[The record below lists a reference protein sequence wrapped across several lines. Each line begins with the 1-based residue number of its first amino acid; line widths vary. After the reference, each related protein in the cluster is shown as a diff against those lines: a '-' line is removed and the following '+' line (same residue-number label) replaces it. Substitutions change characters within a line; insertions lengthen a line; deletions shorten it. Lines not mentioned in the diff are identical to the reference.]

1 MFKTIK
7 EYIKKKRIDNR
18 NLIDLVF
25 LVLMVAGVLALSALI
40 YFYAR
45 PIRTVDI
52 KVPVATDKA
61 EYYPEQEVSG
71 IFFGQI
77 FYEGRVEILRDVF
90 CKNYRGTIKTDEGD
104 DIFKG
109 TSKPNKLEGATRR
122 IGKIPSDVPVG
133 ENCVIQF
140 LNTYNIQT
148 PFGNRQIV
156 VDYYTQNF
164 KIVPKPVETP
174 PATEQEQSSNTS
186 GNTELFPPR
195 QGLTVAPPQQQPAI
209 KQSQPAQ
216 PQQPPQSQ
224 RPAEPVQPPERCT
237 VRLLGICVRL

>member
-1 MFKTIK
+1 MYRTAKK
-7 EYIKKKRIDNR
+7 YILKKHDDNR
-18 NLIDLVF
+18 NLVDLVF
-25 LVLMVAGVLALSALI
+25 LVIMVAGVLALASLI

-77 FYEGRVEILRDVF
+77 YYSGRVEILRDVF

-164 KIVPKPVETP
+164 KIIPKPVETP
-174 PATEQEQSSNTS
+174 PVSEQEQHSNTS

-195 QGLTVAPPQQQPAI
+195 QGLTVVPQQQPVI
-209 KQSQPAQ
+209 N
-216 PQQPPQSQ
+216 QQPPQSQ
-224 RPAEPVQPPERCT
+224 QPEQPSRPSEPVQPPERCT
-237 VRLLGICVRL
+237 IRLLGLCVRL